1 MTFEI
6 HSQITS
12 RAMTV
17 AARAMRR
24 VLLRK
29 RSLFFAIFGWALFFL
44 NALLL
49 SPPPGVPFTLSV
61 RTLTSLL
68 VEALLLAALLFSD
81 RINGALARKNTLA
94 GTREYRIVFGEE
106 DYTVITAVST
116 STFRYE
122 LIDALAESRDY
133 MILLM
138 KRRYAQPLD
147 KSTLT
152 GGTAEELRGFLEEK
166 TGKKFQRVK

>member
-1 MTFEI
+1 M
-6 HSQITS
+6 
-12 RAMTV
+12 
-17 AARAMRR
+17 
-24 VLLRK
+24 
-29 RSLFFAIFGWALFFL
+29 
-44 NALLL
+44 
-49 SPPPGVPFTLSV
+49 
-61 RTLTSLL
+61 
-68 VEALLLAALLFSD
+68 
-81 RINGALARKNTLA
+81 A

-106 DYTVITAVST
+106 GYTVITAVST

-138 KRRYAQPLD
+138 RRRYAQPLD